1 MTVIVRLMRI
11 LITNDD
17 GISAPGLRVLARN
30 VARWIEEGPSGE
42 VREAI
47 VVAPNTNYSGM
58 SAAVGD
64 VFSHPHVKY
73 RRHSIA
79 GAESISAYALEA
91 PPALCAIVGAVGS
104 FDFQPDA
111 ILSGINAGANV
122 GRSVLHSGTVGAILS
137 GAQLGLS
144 GLAVSVQWGDDVHFD
159 TAGEV
164 AIEVLQELMN
174 APARTLLN
182 LNVPNLPPGALKGVR
197 RGRISSAGIVKSA
210 GPRAGTAPLGEEGEL
225 TLRLGAATPELGDV
239 SDEDADE
246 DGALLSAG
254 YASLTPIRGPHE
266 ETDPALDELMH
277 AALGRIA
284 RHLERVR

>member
-1 MTVIVRLMRI
+1 MRI

-17 GISAPGLRVLARN
+17 GIDALGLKVLARN
-30 VARWIEEGPSGE
+30 VARWIDEGPSGE
-42 VREAI
+42 VREAM
-47 VVAPNTNYSGM
+47 VVAPHTNYSGM
-58 SAAVGD
+58 SSAVGD
-64 VFSHPHVKY
+64 VFAHPHVKY
-73 RRHSIA
+73 RRHSIP
-79 GAESISAYALEA
+79 GAESLVAFALEA

-122 GRSVLHSGTVGAILS
+122 GRSVLHSGTIGAILT

-144 GLAVSVQWGDDVHFD
+144 GMAVSVQWGEDVHYE

-164 AIEVLQELMN
+164 AVEVLQELMN

-182 LNVPNLPPGALKGVR
+182 LNVPNLPASALQGVR

-210 GPRAGTAPLGEEGEL
+210 RPVVGSAHFGDEGVL
-225 TLRLGAATPELGDV
+225 ALSLGAASPELGDV

-246 DGALLSAG
+246 DGALLAAG

-266 ETDPALDELMH
+266 DTDPALDALMH
-277 AALGRIA
+277 SALGLISL
-284 RHLERVR
+284 HLDKVR

>member
-1 MTVIVRLMRI
+1 MRI

-17 GISAPGLRVLARN
+17 GINAPGLTVLARN
-30 VARWIEEGPSGE
+30 VARWIEEGPADE

-47 VVAPNTNYSGM
+47 VVAPHTNYSGM
-58 SAAVGD
+58 SSAVGD
-64 VFSHPHVKY
+64 VFSDPFVKY
-73 RRHSIA
+73 RRHTIP
-79 GAESISAYALEA
+79 GAESLVAYALEA

-104 FDFQPDA
+104 FDFRPDA

-122 GRSVLHSGTVGAILS
+122 GRSVLHSGTIGAILT

-144 GLAVSVQWGDDVHFD
+144 GMAISVQWGDDVHYD
-159 TAGEV
+159 TAAEV
-164 AIEVLQELMN
+164 AVEVLQELMN

-182 LNVPNLPPGALKGVR
+182 LNVPNLPPSALKGVR

-210 GPRAGTAPLGEEGEL
+210 GPGAGGPPLGDEGEL
-225 TLRLGAATPELGDV
+225 ALRLGAATPELGDV

-246 DGALLSAG
+246 DGALLAAG

-266 ETDPALDELMH
+266 DTDPALDGLMH
-277 AALGRIA
+277 SALDLIA
-284 RHLERVR
+284 RHLDKVR